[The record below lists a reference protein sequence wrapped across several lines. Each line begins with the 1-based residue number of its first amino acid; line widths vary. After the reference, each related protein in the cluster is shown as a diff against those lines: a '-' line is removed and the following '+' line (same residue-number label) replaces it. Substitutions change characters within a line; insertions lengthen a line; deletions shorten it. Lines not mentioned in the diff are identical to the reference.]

1 MLNNYFSN
9 SSIIDFIQFIYI
21 AGLDLFTGYL
31 LLWNT
36 FNQHEFDKLDNH
48 SSFWTIVSYIH
59 NEKRADMAELP
70 DPNPT
75 YIWKYK
81 LRTSYVM
88 LCYLFRTCDNS
99 HWWLTMSVQ

>member
-1 MLNNYFSN
+1 MLNHYFSN

-48 SSFWTIVSYIH
+48 SSF
-59 NEKRADMAELP
+59 
-70 DPNPT
+70 
-75 YIWKYK
+75 
-81 LRTSYVM
+81 
-88 LCYLFRTCDNS
+88 
-99 HWWLTMSVQ
+99 